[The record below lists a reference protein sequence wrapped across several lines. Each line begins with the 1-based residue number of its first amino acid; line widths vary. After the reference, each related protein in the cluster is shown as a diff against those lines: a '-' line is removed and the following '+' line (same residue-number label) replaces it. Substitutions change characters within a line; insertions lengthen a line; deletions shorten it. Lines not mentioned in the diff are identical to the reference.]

1 MLCYNVTLSSTKA
14 EPPMRLFAKIAL
26 ATTMLVAAA
35 SSLAASLPVQI
46 VAAENFYGDIASQ
59 IGGARV
65 KVQSILNNPEQDPHM
80 FEASPSVARALT
92 HARLV
97 IHNGADYDPWMTKLL
112 AAAPVQGRRTL
123 MASQLLGTPPGA
135 NPHLWYDP
143 RTMPKVAIAIAS
155 ELSAID
161 PEGRAG
167 YQDNLAQ
174 VLQALDQLRHTIA
187 SIRARHAGTP
197 VTATEPVF
205 GYMADALGFTMR
217 NQPLQLAVMND
228 TEPSPSQIRAFENDL
243 KTGQVRLLFYNG
255 QEEDSFTKRV
265 KDIAEEHHIPIVG
278 VTETMPEGLH
288 FQTWIGRQLSDI
300 EARLA
305 SQP

>member
-1 MLCYNVTLSSTKA
+1 
-14 EPPMRLFAKIAL
+14 MRVLLKIAL
-26 ATTMLVAAA
+26 ATTMLIAAA
-35 SSLAASLPVQI
+35 TSSLAAPLPVRI

-65 KVQSILNNPEQDPHM
+65 NVQSILNNPEQDPHM

-92 HARLV
+92 HAQLV
-97 IHNGADYDPWMTKLL
+97 ILNGADYDPWMAKLL
-112 AAAPVQGRRTL
+112 AAAPAPDRRAIV
-123 MASQLLGTPPGA
+123 ASQILGTPPGA

-161 PEGRAG
+161 PEGRTR
-167 YQDNLAQ
+167 YQDNLPQ
-174 VLQALDQLRHTIA
+174 VLQALEQLRHTIA
-187 SIRARHAGTP
+187 LIREHHAGTP

-205 GYMADALGFTMR
+205 GYMADALGLTMR
-217 NQPLQLAVMND
+217 NRPLQLAVMNN
-228 TEPSPSQIRAFENDL
+228 TEPSPSQIGAFENDL
-243 KTGQVRLLFYNG
+243 KTGQVRILFYNS
-255 QEEDSFTKRV
+255 QEEDSFTKRA

-288 FQTWIGRQLSDI
+288 FQSWIGRQLSDI
-300 EARLA
+300 QAKLA

>member
-1 MLCYNVTLSSTKA
+1 
-14 EPPMRLFAKIAL
+14 MRLFTKIAV
-26 ATTMLVAAA
+26 ATTMLVAATA
-35 SSLAASLPVQI
+35 GSLAASLPIRI

-65 KVQSILNNPEQDPHM
+65 AVQSILNNPEQDPHM
-80 FEASPSVARALT
+80 FEASPSVARALA
-92 HARLV
+92 HAQLV

-112 AAAPVQGRRTL
+112 AAATAQDRRTIV
-123 MASQLLGTPPGA
+123 ASQILGTPPGA

-143 RTMPKVAIAIAS
+143 QTMPKVAIAIAS

-161 PEGRAG
+161 PEGRTR
-167 YQDNLAQ
+167 YQDNLTQ
-174 VLQALDQLRHTIA
+174 VLQALEQLQHTIA
-187 SIRARHAGTP
+187 SLRTHYAGTA

-205 GYMADALGFTMR
+205 GLMADALGFTMR
-217 NQPLQLAVMND
+217 NQALQLAVMNN

-243 KTGQVRLLFYNG
+243 KTGQVRILFYNS

-265 KDIAEEHHIPIVG
+265 KGIAEEHHVPVVG
-278 VTETMPEGLH
+278 VTETMPAGLH
-288 FQTWIGRQLSDI
+288 FQSWIGRQLSDI
-300 EARLA
+300 QAKLA